1 MNIGC
6 GLSGLAGNVPRTN
19 DESSTHQIQS
29 MRTSLSEE
37 ELLDKLKNSF
47 PLATAIKNIATSNQ
61 SVALLSTAE
70 AIAVKLY
77 SGEAYESLNRKLR
90 SEQIMTPAELVLD
103 TTLSKAL
110 AKAPLNVLTKTYRGS
125 QVKDAWGSIEEG
137 KIGMDSAYLSTSR
150 DPCIAREFAE
160 EHKYSVWSV
169 IFGCSGFDMAP
180 VNKDTIEAEVL
191 YPKDTVMRLLLRHAV
206 QRREYRVLEDVS
218 LSEGDG
224 HIPLLVNALDLAK

>member
-37 ELLDKLKNSF
+37 ELLDKLKNSL

-77 SGEAYESLNRKLR
+77 SGEAYESLNRKL
-90 SEQIMTPAELVLD
+90 
-103 TTLSKAL
+103 
-110 AKAPLNVLTKTYRGS
+110 
-125 QVKDAWGSIEEG
+125 
-137 KIGMDSAYLSTSR
+137 
-150 DPCIAREFAE
+150 
-160 EHKYSVWSV
+160 
-169 IFGCSGFDMAP
+169 
-180 VNKDTIEAEVL
+180 
-191 YPKDTVMRLLLRHAV
+191 
-206 QRREYRVLEDVS
+206 
-218 LSEGDG
+218 
-224 HIPLLVNALDLAK
+224 